1 MPAVNLLFVLMALAL
16 VGAVALVAVGRGD
29 AMTDARPDRA
39 PMGLP
44 DGPLRGEDLEC
55 LRFSGALRGYRMD
68 QVDAVLDRL
77 RDELDRLRDE
87 VAARDLRIAELEARP
102 WQS

>member
-16 VGAVALVAVGRGD
+16 LGAVALVAVGRGD

-44 DGPLRGEDLEC
+44 EGPLRAEDLEC

-77 RDELDRLRDE
+77 RDEL
-87 VAARDLRIAELEARP
+87 AARDERIAELETRP